1 MPGSTVS
8 LESLSSPSP
17 SPPPQ
22 EDQQEQEQHSN
33 HSGAGLDSGSELSE
47 LTEEEQDNDGANED
61 DASRSAARKKR
72 QRDRVVPPPMWD
84 WAMKKKADKKDR
96 PDWRSKF
103 EEEEEEEEQ
112 AGPAEAMEEEEED
125 DQARDLGSDP
135 VLTPDHE
142 EGALSDNE
150 VDDNEHEE
158 EPPEDEGEGEG
169 EGEVEGESADEAPP
183 PMDGD
188 VANGDGD
195 VSADEV
201 DDPENLD
208 LDPDALDVQQSP
220 KLVASPD
227 LTDDEID
234 HEPEND
240 ENIGEDDVEDDDVPD
255 TGDVTKEGSE
265 IDEEE
270 EETPADD
277 VEIPADEP
285 PTTEAVTPA
294 EGIADA
300 VDADLD
306 ATMDVDTV
314 QPVLMSPVAV
324 AASSI
329 MAGAALLVS
338 PSSSQPS
345 TPSGS
350 RHSSRYPSVEPEPEQ
365 DVPSE
370 PEVEPE
376 PERKPSGRAARN
388 RKGKGR
394 TRAARRSRAALAAEG
409 DADLDTPHAELPD
422 GEGVDGEDLDVATPE
437 LDLDA
442 DMQPAHRA
450 EALDVLAGI
459 ELKFA
464 LLRERLYVEKMDSLA
479 WEEGLIADGTHP
491 ELLHLQAELSSRRDK
506 RLELAARRR
515 DYEAANVAKRRRL
528 DESGAWSTWSNDRD
542 RLQSEMVAETNGKK
556 RKLERERRTLERPQ
570 PVRRYPLPLH
580 DVPPALSL
588 RDIVKSSPFGLP
600 ESTSSLAKRASR
612 KKESAPQV
620 PLAYPTL
627 APLSRGEIMHDFDL
641 FHSHRHVP
649 MGYDPHRG
657 MPGLMNAV
665 LGGVPHGVD
674 PYAMGMQVMDGPN
687 RLGPPMQHPHMQ
699 GFAPQRLPH
708 QHSAPP
714 GAPPHISHHQLQ
726 MEQEMQMRQAPGIP
740 HPHMQQFAGGPVNG
754 LGMLMRRSISPVP
767 LNGAGPGP
775 SVPTTLGGGPIPP
788 AFPNPKTNGWTG
800 PGKDSKRLNGESEG
814 RDRERMADVLSQR
827 EKERIERERAL
838 RDLDREREQE
848 AERAYRMSSHVPSRH
863 SAHQHSHPHVHN
875 TQGPAAHHHGPHS
888 HQHQHHHHHVHHHHH
903 GPNQGFSGPGSGHAP
918 PMAGLPPNTG
928 AGSAVQT
935 LSPRGG
941 RDFEQRRPRSG
952 APTEVIELSVA
963 PQKQPANSPP
973 MSAFW
978 KGEPPPPGQMLPSD
992 RERERERERD
1002 RERAPPGPLGP
1013 PQPDVH
1019 DRLMTP
1025 FAMGPSQIQRDPS
1038 LTGSPRKLHGP
1049 AGASNPT
1056 QSVPS
1061 SRRGSWS
1068 ADDHPRP
1075 SSAVLGVGPA
1085 GPSIAPGSQRL
1096 GGSRLPPAP
1105 STSSYHGAFGSPPHS
1120 NGRVLPHPSSPS
1132 AFAGPLRSPVR
1143 SSQPGRMPLGGPL
1156 SPPPGMP
1163 LSPHGVGSPGVK
1175 HPRAPSPGLTKPL
1188 PKLGGFPIPETGNYV
1203 LPNGALHPSSSSSS
1217 GPPTLPPPPTTLPPP
1232 RIPNGALVEKV
1243 VGAPPTKAV
1252 PVDGS

>member
-17 SPPPQ
+17 SPPPP
-22 EDQQEQEQHSN
+22 EQHRDHEQHSN

-61 DASRSAARKKR
+61 ESSRSAARKKK

-84 WAMKKKADKKDR
+84 WAVKKKGDKKDR
-96 PDWRSKF
+96 PDWRPKF

-112 AGPAEAMEEEEED
+112 AGPAEAMEEEEDD

-142 EGALSDNE
+142 EGALSGNE

-158 EPPEDEGEGEG
+158 EPPEDEGE
-169 EGEVEGESADEAPP
+169 SADEAPP
-183 PMDGD
+183 PMEGD
-188 VANGDGD
+188 IANGDVSGD
-195 VSADEV
+195 EVDEV
-201 DDPENLD
+201 DDPENAD
-208 LDPDALDVQQSP
+208 LDPDPLDDHQSP
-220 KLVASPD
+220 KPVASPD

-234 HEPEND
+234 NEHEND
-240 ENIGEDDVEDDDVPD
+240 ENVGEDEVEDDDVPD
-255 TGDVTKEGSE
+255 TGEVTKEGSE
-265 IDEEE
+265 VDEEE
-270 EETPADD
+270 EGTPADG
-277 VEIPADEP
+277 VEIPADDEP

-294 EGIADA
+294 EAIADA

-306 ATMDVDTV
+306 AIMDVDPV

-329 MAGAALLVS
+329 MAGASLLVS

-376 PERKPSGRAARN
+376 PERKPSGRTARI

-394 TRAARRSRAALAAEG
+394 TRAARRSRAAAAAEAG
-409 DADLDTPHAELPD
+409 EVDLDGQHAELPD

-542 RLQSEMVAETNGKK
+542 RLQSQMIAETNGKK

-580 DVPPALSL
+580 DVPPAPSL

-600 ESTSSLAKRASR
+600 ESTSALAKRVSR
-612 KKESAPQV
+612 KKESASQM

-649 MGYDPHRG
+649 VGYDPHRG

-665 LGGVPHGVD
+665 LGGVPNGMD
-674 PYAMGMQVMDGPN
+674 PYAMGMPIMDGPN
-687 RLGPPMQHPHMQ
+687 RFGPPIQHQLMQ
-699 GFAPQRLPH
+699 GFAPPPRLPH
-708 QHSAPP
+708 QLSAPP

-726 MEQEMQMRQAPGIP
+726 MEQEMQMRQIPGIP
-740 HPHMQQFAGGPVNG
+740 HPHMQQFAGGPASG
-754 LGMLMRRSISPVP
+754 PGILMRRSISPVP
-767 LNGAGPGP
+767 LNGVRPGS

-788 AFPNPKTNGWTG
+788 GFSNSKANGWTG
-800 PGKDSKRLNGESEG
+800 PGRDSKRLNGDGEG
-814 RDRERMADVLSQR
+814 RDRERTADVLSQR

-838 RDLDREREQE
+838 RDLDRDREQE

-863 SAHQHSHPHVHN
+863 SAHQHSHPHVHSN
-875 TQGPAAHHHGPHS
+875 AQASTAHHHGPHN

-903 GPNQGFSGPGSGHAP
+903 GPPNQGFPGPGGGHAP
-918 PMAGLPPNTG
+918 PMAGLPPNAG

-935 LSPRGG
+935 RSPGGG

-952 APTEVIELSVA
+952 APTEAELPVSL
-963 PQKQPANSPP
+963 QKQPANSPP

-978 KGEPPPPGQMLPSD
+978 KGEPLPLGPMLPSD
-992 RERERERERD
+992 RDRERERD

-1013 PQPDVH
+1013 PPPDVH

-1025 FAMGPSQIQRDPS
+1025 FAMGPSQIQREPPS
-1038 LTGSPRKLHGP
+1038 TGSPRKMPGP
-1049 AGASNPT
+1049 VGASNPT
-1056 QSVPS
+1056 QSMPS

-1075 SSAVLGVGPA
+1075 SSAALGPA
-1085 GPSIAPGSQRL
+1085 GPGIASGSQRL
-1096 GGSRLPPAP
+1096 GGSRLPQPP
-1105 STSSYHGAFGSPPHS
+1105 STSSYHGSFGSPPNS

-1143 SSQPGRMPLGGPL
+1143 SSQPGRMPLGGPH
-1156 SPPPGMP
+1156 SPPPGLP
-1163 LSPHGVGSPGVK
+1163 LSPRGIGSPGMK
-1175 HPRAPSPGLTKPL
+1175 HPRAPSPGLPKPL
-1188 PKLGGFPIPETGNYV
+1188 PKLGGFPIPETGNFV
-1203 LPNGALHPSSSSSS
+1203 LPNGALHPSSSSSGS
-1217 GPPTLPPPPTTLPPP
+1217 VTLPPPPTALPPS
-1232 RIPNGALVEKV
+1232 RISNGALMEKV
-1243 VGAPPTKAV
+1243 VAPPSTKAV